1 MFANSGKTH
10 DVPIMWGGPA
20 SAFSAKVRSYLIK
33 RGVKYQEIFSN
44 QPRFSDE
51 IMPAIGYF
59 VVPVMEL
66 EDGTL
71 IQDSKDVIAHFEK
84 AYPDDRLT
92 PETPVLKAL
101 DGLLGFFCTETFFA
115 PGMHYR
121 WNYMDRQRDY
131 VLAIFGNFMSAV
143 RDKEQ
148 QAAEVAPAMEYFSG
162 FLPDLG
168 VRPETLE
175 TIEESFE
182 AWLKVLDA
190 HLFQHPYIMG
200 GRPGLADFGA
210 MTWLYAHIAR
220 DPYSSDLMKRIS
232 PHVFR
237 WTERMHNQGIIDGEF
252 PDVAPEYAA
261 DDTPP
266 KTLLPVLEF
275 LFSDCAPET
284 IATIDIF
291 NKWLDANPDLPSGAE
306 INRTRTAPSSGHPRL
321 GEITF
326 EQRGTTFRRQ
336 GLASAVYHY
345 QCMKDV
351 IESLPADGRA
361 KFDALINSVGGESF
375 LKAQPARRIKY
386 ENYRYFLA

>member
-10 DVPIMWGGPA
+10 DRPIMWGGPA
-20 SAFSAKVRSYLIK
+20 SAFSARVRSYLIK
-33 RGVKYQEIFSN
+33 RGIEYQEIFSN
-44 QPRFSDE
+44 HPRFNAE
-51 IMPAIGYF
+51 ILPAIGYF

-84 AYPDDRLT
+84 AYPDDPLT

-101 DGLLGFFCTETFFA
+101 DGLLSFFCTETFFA

-121 WNYMDRQRDY
+121 WNYMDRQKDY

-168 VRPETLE
+168 VRPETVE
-175 TIEESFE
+175 TIEESYE
-182 AWLKVLDA
+182 VWLKVLDA

-200 GRPGLADFGA
+200 GRPGLADFGG

-220 DPYSSDLMKRIS
+220 DPYSSDMMKRVA

-237 WTERMHNQGIIDGEF
+237 WTERMHNQGIVDGEF
-252 PDVAPEYAA
+252 YDVAPVYAP

-266 KTLLPVLEF
+266 ETLLPVLEF

-284 IATIDIF
+284 IATIDIY
-291 NKWLDANPDLPSGAE
+291 NKWLVANPDLPARTE
-306 INRTRTAPSSGHPRL
+306 IKADPEAPSSGHPRL

-336 GLASAVYHY
+336 GLVSAVYHY
-345 QCMKDV
+345 QCMMDV
-351 IESLPADGRA
+351 IESLPADARA
-361 KFDALINSVGGESF
+361 KFDALIKSLGGNAF
-375 LKAQPARRIKY
+375 LAAQPARRIKY
-386 ENYRYFLA
+386 ENYRYLLT